1 MVQNDIIIFRF
12 FYDVTLRKPIDII
25 KIIKSVIVIL
35 YQWVKYTSIMKI
47 YFKCFQRLKKTFY

>member
-1 MVQNDIIIFRF
+1 MIQNDIIIFRF

-35 YQWVKYTSIMKI
+35 YQGIKYTSIVEI
-47 YFKCFQRLKKTFY
+47 YFKCF